1 MASFILR
8 RLLYTLITL
17 IGISIISWVIITQAP
32 GSPVALTMDPK
43 VSPKIIEQMEK
54 NYDLDKPVYQQY
66 FLWLQRLF
74 TGKLYSFKDGRPVM
88 EKIGERIW
96 NTLLLNLVAML
107 IIFSLAIPL
116 GVFSARRQYTFLDN
130 LGTFGAY
137 LGISIPSFWL
147 AYLLILGTV
156 KLFGYPV
163 LGMRSFVTEDFT
175 TPEIILDRL
184 WHLMLP
190 SIILAIGGIA
200 ALSRYTRSSMLE
212 VIRQD
217 YVRTAKA
224 KGLPEETVYYKHA
237 LRNALLPI
245 ITLFGFLIPGLIGGS
260 IIMETVFAW
269 PGIGRLAYQAVLAR
283 DYPVVMTINTIT
295 AVLVLIGN
303 FVADILYG
311 IVRSPNSIW
320 INKWKSQI
328 SSTK

>member
-1 MASFILR
+1 MGSYIVR
-8 RLLYTLITL
+8 RLFYMLITL

-32 GSPVALTMDPK
+32 GSPIALTLDPK

-54 NYDLDKPVYQQY
+54 NYDLDKPIYQQY

-74 TGKLYSFKDGRPVM
+74 TGKLYSFKDGRPVLQ
-88 EKIGERIW
+88 KISERIW

-107 IIFSLAIPL
+107 IIFSIAIPL
-116 GVFSARRQYTFLDN
+116 GVFSARKQYTLLDN

-147 AYLLILGTV
+147 AYLLILATV
-156 KLFGYPV
+156 KLFGYSV
-163 LGMRSFVTEDFT
+163 LGMRSFVTEGFT
-175 TPEIILDRL
+175 APEIIMDRL

-245 ITLFGFLIPGLIGGS
+245 ITLFGFLIPGLIGGA

-303 FVADILYG
+303 FIADVLYG
-311 IVRSPNSIW
+311 IADPRIRYG
-320 INKWKSQI
+320 
-328 SSTK
+328 

>member
-1 MASFILR
+1 MASFLVR

-17 IGISIISWVIITQAP
+17 VGISIISWVIITQAP
-32 GSPVALTMDPK
+32 GSPIALTLDPK

-54 NYDLDKPVYQQY
+54 NYDLDKPIYQQY
-66 FLWLQRLF
+66 FLWIQRLF

-96 NTLLLNLVAML
+96 NTLLLNVVATL

-116 GVFSARRQYTFLDN
+116 GVFSARKQYSFLDN

-137 LGISIPSFWL
+137 LGISMPSFWL

-156 KLFGYPV
+156 KVFGFPV
-163 LGMRSFVTEDFT
+163 LGMRSFVTEGFT
-175 TPEIILDRL
+175 MTEIVMDRV

-217 YVRTAKA
+217 YIRTAKA
-224 KGLPEETVYYKHA
+224 KGIPEETVYYKHA
-237 LRNALLPI
+237 LRNALMPI
-245 ITLFGFLIPGLIGGS
+245 VTLFGFLIPSLIGGS
-260 IIMETVFAW
+260 VIMETIFAW
-269 PGIGRLAYQAVLAR
+269 PGIGRLAYQAVLSR
-283 DYPVVMTINTIT
+283 DYPMMMTINTIT
-295 AVLVLIGN
+295 AVLVLAGN

-311 IVRSPNSIW
+311 IVDPRIRY
-320 INKWKSQI
+320 Q
-328 SSTK
+328 

>member
-1 MASFILR
+1 MSTYIAR
-8 RLLYTLITL
+8 RLIYMFITL
-17 IGISIISWVIITQAP
+17 VGISIISWVIITQAP
-32 GSPVALTMDPK
+32 GSPIALTMDPK
-43 VSPKIIEQMEK
+43 VSPKIIAQMEK
-54 NYDLDKPVYQQY
+54 NYDLDKPIYQQY
-66 FLWLQRLF
+66 FLWLERLF

-88 EKIGERIW
+88 RKIAERIW
-96 NTLLLNLVAML
+96 NTLLLNIISIL

-116 GVFSARRQYTFLDN
+116 GIFSARKRYTFLDH

-137 LGISIPSFWL
+137 VGISIPSFWL
-147 AYLLILGTV
+147 AYLLILATV

-163 LGMRSFVTEDFT
+163 LGMRTFVEEGFT
-175 TPEIILDRL
+175 TVDIVMDHL

-237 LRNALLPI
+237 LRNALLPV
-245 ITLFGFLIPGLIGGS
+245 ITLFGFIVPGLIGGS
-260 IIMETVFAW
+260 IIIETVFAW

-283 DYPVVMTINTIT
+283 DYPVVMTVLTIS
-295 AVLVLIGN
+295 AVLTLIGN
-303 FVADILYG
+303 FVADVLYG
-311 IVRSPNSIW
+311 IADPRIRYG
-320 INKWKSQI
+320 
-328 SSTK
+328 

>member
-1 MASFILR
+1 
-8 RLLYTLITL
+8 
-17 IGISIISWVIITQAP
+17 
-32 GSPVALTMDPK
+32 
-43 VSPKIIEQMEK
+43 
-54 NYDLDKPVYQQY
+54 
-66 FLWLQRLF
+66 
-74 TGKLYSFKDGRPVM
+74 
-88 EKIGERIW
+88 
-96 NTLLLNLVAML
+96 
-107 IIFSLAIPL
+107 
-116 GVFSARRQYTFLDN
+116 
-130 LGTFGAY
+130 
-137 LGISIPSFWL
+137 
-147 AYLLILGTV
+147 
-156 KLFGYPV
+156 
-163 LGMRSFVTEDFT
+163 MRSFVTEDLT
-175 TPEIILDRL
+175 TLEIVMDRL

-217 YVRTAKA
+217 YIRTAKA

-303 FVADILYG
+303 FIADILYG
-311 IVRSPNSIW
+311 IADPRIRYG
-320 INKWKSQI
+320 
-328 SSTK
+328 

>member
-1 MASFILR
+1 MAQYLIR

-32 GSPVALTMDPK
+32 GSPIALTLDPK

-66 FLWLQRLF
+66 FLWLKRLF
-74 TGKLYSFKDGRPVM
+74 TGNLYSFKDGRPVM
-88 EKIGERIW
+88 KKIGERIW
-96 NTLLLNLVAML
+96 NTLLLNLVAIL

-116 GVFSARRQYTFLDN
+116 GIFSAKRQYSFLDN

-175 TPEIILDRL
+175 TAEIILDRL

-217 YVRTAKA
+217 YIRTAKS

-303 FVADILYG
+303 FVADILYAIADPRIRYG
-311 IVRSPNSIW
+311 
-320 INKWKSQI
+320 
-328 SSTK
+328 

>member
-1 MASFILR
+1 MAQYLFR

-17 IGISIISWVIITQAP
+17 IGISIISWMIITQAP
-32 GSPVALTMDPK
+32 GSPIALTLDPK

-54 NYDLDKPVYQQY
+54 NYDLDKPIYQQY
-66 FLWLQRLF
+66 FLWLKRLF
-74 TGKLYSFKDGRPVM
+74 NGKLYSFKDGRPVLN
-88 EKIGERIW
+88 KIGERIW
-96 NTLLLNLVAML
+96 NTLLLNVVAML

-116 GVFSARRQYTFLDN
+116 GIFSAKRQYTFLDN

-175 TPEIILDRL
+175 TVEIILDRL

-217 YVRTAKA
+217 YIRTAKA
-224 KGLPEETVYYKHA
+224 KGLSEETVYYKHA

-303 FVADILYG
+303 FIADVLYG
-311 IVRSPNSIW
+311 IADPRIRY
-320 INKWKSQI
+320 Q
-328 SSTK
+328 

>member
-1 MASFILR
+1 
-8 RLLYTLITL
+8 LITL

-32 GSPVALTMDPK
+32 GSPIALTLDPK

-66 FLWLQRLF
+66 FLWLKRLF
-74 TGKLYSFKDGRPVM
+74 TGNLYSFKDGRPVM

-116 GVFSARRQYTFLDN
+116 GIFSAKRQYSFLDN

-175 TPEIILDRL
+175 TAEIILDRL

-217 YVRTAKA
+217 YVRTAKS

-311 IVRSPNSIW
+311 IADPRIRYG
-320 INKWKSQI
+320 
-328 SSTK
+328 

>member
-1 MASFILR
+1 
-8 RLLYTLITL
+8 
-17 IGISIISWVIITQAP
+17 
-32 GSPVALTMDPK
+32 
-43 VSPKIIEQMEK
+43 
-54 NYDLDKPVYQQY
+54 
-66 FLWLQRLF
+66 
-74 TGKLYSFKDGRPVM
+74 
-88 EKIGERIW
+88 
-96 NTLLLNLVAML
+96 
-107 IIFSLAIPL
+107 
-116 GVFSARRQYTFLDN
+116 
-130 LGTFGAY
+130 
-137 LGISIPSFWL
+137 
-147 AYLLILGTV
+147 
-156 KLFGYPV
+156 V

-175 TPEIILDRL
+175 GVEIILDRL

-260 IIMETVFAW
+260 IIMETVFSW

-311 IVRSPNSIW
+311 IADPRIRYG
-320 INKWKSQI
+320 
-328 SSTK
+328 

>member
-1 MASFILR
+1 MGSFILR
-8 RLLYTLITL
+8 RLLYTFITL
-17 IGISIISWVIITQAP
+17 IGISILSWVIIIQAP
-32 GSPVALTMDPK
+32 GSPIALTLDPK
-43 VSPKIIEQMEK
+43 VSPKIIAQMEK
-54 NYDLDKPVYQQY
+54 NYDLDKPIYQQY
-66 FLWLQRLF
+66 FLWLKKLF
-74 TGKLYSFKDGRPVM
+74 TGKLYSFKDGRPVL

-96 NTLLLNLVAML
+96 NTLLLNLVSIL

-116 GVFSARRQYTFLDN
+116 GIFSAKRQYSFLDN

-147 AYLLILGTV
+147 AYLLILATV

-175 TPEIILDRL
+175 TVEMVLDRL

-190 SIILAIGGIA
+190 SIILAIHGMAG
-200 ALSRYTRSSMLE
+200 LSRYTRSSMLE

-217 YVRTAKA
+217 YIRTAKA

-303 FVADILYG
+303 FIADILYG
-311 IVRSPNSIW
+311 IVDPRIRY
-320 INKWKSQI
+320 Q
-328 SSTK
+328 

>member
-1 MASFILR
+1 MGQYLIR

-17 IGISIISWVIITQAP
+17 IGISILSWVIITQAP
-32 GSPVALTMDPK
+32 GSPIALTLDPK

-66 FLWLQRLF
+66 FLWLKRLF
-74 TGKLYSFKDGRPVM
+74 TGNLYSFKDGRPVM
-88 EKIGERIW
+88 KKIGERIW

-116 GVFSARRQYTFLDN
+116 GIFSAKRQYSFLDN

-163 LGMRSFVTEDFT
+163 LGMRSFVMEDFT
-175 TPEIILDRL
+175 TAEIILDRL

-217 YVRTAKA
+217 YIRTAKS

-245 ITLFGFLIPGLIGGS
+245 ITLFGFIIPGLIGGS

-303 FVADILYG
+303 FMADILYG
-311 IVRSPNSIW
+311 IADPRIRYG
-320 INKWKSQI
+320 
-328 SSTK
+328 

>member
-1 MASFILR
+1 MAQYLFR

-17 IGISIISWVIITQAP
+17 IGISILSWVIITQAP
-32 GSPVALTMDPK
+32 GSPIALTLDPK

-66 FLWLQRLF
+66 FLWLKRLF
-74 TGKLYSFKDGRPVM
+74 NGELYSFKDGRPVM
-88 EKIGERIW
+88 KKIGERIW
-96 NTLLLNLVAML
+96 NTLILNLVAII

-116 GVFSARRQYTFLDN
+116 GIFSAKRQYSFLDN

-175 TPEIILDRL
+175 TTEMILDRL

-217 YVRTAKA
+217 YVRT
-224 KGLPEETVYYKHA
+224 
-237 LRNALLPI
+237 
-245 ITLFGFLIPGLIGGS
+245 
-260 IIMETVFAW
+260 
-269 PGIGRLAYQAVLAR
+269 
-283 DYPVVMTINTIT
+283 
-295 AVLVLIGN
+295 
-303 FVADILYG
+303 
-311 IVRSPNSIW
+311 
-320 INKWKSQI
+320 
-328 SSTK
+328 

>member
-1 MASFILR
+1 MGSYIVR

-17 IGISIISWVIITQAP
+17 FGISIMSWVIITQAP
-32 GSPVALTMDPK
+32 GSPIALTLDPK

-54 NYDLDKPVYQQY
+54 NYDLDKPIHQQY
-66 FLWLQRLF
+66 FIWLKKLF
-74 TGKLYSFKDGRPVM
+74 TGKLYSFKDGRPVL

-116 GVFSARRQYTFLDN
+116 GVFSAERQYTFLDH
-130 LGTFGAY
+130 LGTLGAY

-175 TPEIILDRL
+175 TFEIVMDRL

-200 ALSRYTRSSMLE
+200 GLSRYTRSSMLE

-245 ITLFGFLIPGLIGGS
+245 ITIFGFLIPGLIGGS
-260 IIMETVFAW
+260 IIMESVFAW

-311 IVRSPNSIW
+311 IADPRIRFG
-320 INKWKSQI
+320 
-328 SSTK
+328 

>member
-1 MASFILR
+1 MGSYITR
-8 RLLYTLITL
+8 RLFYTLITL

-32 GSPVALTMDPK
+32 GSPIALTLDPK
-43 VSPKIIEQMEK
+43 VSPKIIAQMEK
-54 NYDLDKPVYQQY
+54 NYDLDKPIYQQY
-66 FLWLQRLF
+66 FLWLERLF

-88 EKIGERIW
+88 QKIAERIW
-96 NTLLLNLVAML
+96 NTLLLNLVAIL
-107 IIFSLAIPL
+107 IIFSLALPL

-147 AYLLILGTV
+147 AYLLILATV

-163 LGMRSFVTEDFT
+163 LGMRSFVTEGFNE
-175 TPEIILDRL
+175 PELIMDRL
-184 WHLMLP
+184 WHLMIP

-237 LRNALLPI
+237 LRNALLPV
-245 ITLFGFLIPGLIGGS
+245 ITLFGFIIPGLIGGS
-260 IIMETVFAW
+260 IIIETVFAW

-295 AVLVLIGN
+295 ATLVLIGN

-311 IVRSPNSIW
+311 IVDPRIRYG
-320 INKWKSQI
+320 
-328 SSTK
+328 

>member
-1 MASFILR
+1 M
-8 RLLYTLITL
+8 
-17 IGISIISWVIITQAP
+17 
-32 GSPVALTMDPK
+32 M
-43 VSPKIIEQMEK
+43 K
-54 NYDLDKPVYQQY
+54 NYDLDKPIYQQY
-66 FLWLQRLF
+66 FLWLKRLF

-88 EKIGERIW
+88 QKIAERIW

-107 IIFSLAIPL
+107 IIFSLALPL
-116 GVFSARRQYTFLDN
+116 GVFSARRQYTFFDN

-137 LGISIPSFWL
+137 LGISIPTFWL
-147 AYLLILGTV
+147 AYLLILATV

-163 LGMRSFVTEDFT
+163 LGMRSFVTEGFDT
-175 TPEIILDRL
+175 TQMVMDRL

-212 VIRQD
+212 VVRQD

-245 ITLFGFLIPGLIGGS
+245 VTLFGFLIPGLIGGA

-295 AVLVLIGN
+295 AGLVLIGN

-311 IVRSPNSIW
+311 IVDPRIRYG
-320 INKWKSQI
+320 
-328 SSTK
+328 